1 MEKKLGKYIISD
13 PRVCGGKLTFIGTR
27 ILVKGVLESLEDGL
41 SFEEIINEWHQK
53 VNKEAIL
60 EAIHLSNKI
69 FTKYQKDLVTK

>member
-1 MEKKLGKYIISD
+1 MIKKLGKYIISD

-41 SFEEIINEWHQK
+41 SFDEIINEWHQK

-60 EAIHLSNKI
+60 EAIHLANKV
-69 FTKYQKDLVTK
+69 FSKYQKDLVTK